1 MNLIISTIEIALII
15 MLPLILFYQRSK
27 WKTKPL
33 LIWIPFIYLLWYL
46 TYGVFHEFMHLIG
59 VWLSGKEIYQLHLF
73 PHFWKGQF
81 GPLYVNY
88 DFQGDSWDFIII
100 LLPYLRDILL
110 AIIGYVIIKRKTL
123 NHPIITG
130 LVLVI
135 FILSS
140 LYDVSDNYI
149 AYLMGYMNDFNALKV
164 SSNIFIAHFIG
175 ISIIATTM
183 VVSIKTI
190 LLANYYPLKTE

>member
-1 MNLIISTIEIALII
+1 MNLIISTFEIAILII
-15 MLPLILFYQRSK
+15 LPLIIFYQKSG
-27 WKTKPL
+27 WKPKSVFIWLPVIY
-33 LIWIPFIYLLWYL
+33 LIWYLS
-46 TYGVFHEFMHLIG
+46 YGVFHEFMHLIG

-88 DFQGDSWDFIII
+88 NFQGDTWDFIII
-100 LLPYLRDILL
+100 LLPYLRDALL
-110 AIIGYVIIKRKTL
+110 AIIGYLIIKRKTL
-123 NHPIITG
+123 NHPFITG
-130 LVLVI
+130 LILVLFI
-135 FILSS
+135 FSS
-140 LYDVSDNYI
+140 LYDVSNNYI

-164 SSNIFIAHFIG
+164 SSNIFIAHIIG
-175 ISIIATTM
+175 ITVITTVS